1 MKSIFKTTGQVF
13 IGMTALFI
21 YVSVAR
27 LIYAVFS
34 EASSLSEY
42 IALAIVVSFI
52 TLLVYAS
59 ASLLI
64 HEFKI
69 KK

>member
-1 MKSIFKTTGQVF
+1 MKAIFKITGQVF
-13 IGMTALFI
+13 LGMTALFI

-27 LIYAVFS
+27 VIYALFS
-34 EASSLSEY
+34 DANSLSEY
-42 IALAIVVSFI
+42 FAVAFVVSFI
-52 TLLVYAS
+52 TFLVYAS